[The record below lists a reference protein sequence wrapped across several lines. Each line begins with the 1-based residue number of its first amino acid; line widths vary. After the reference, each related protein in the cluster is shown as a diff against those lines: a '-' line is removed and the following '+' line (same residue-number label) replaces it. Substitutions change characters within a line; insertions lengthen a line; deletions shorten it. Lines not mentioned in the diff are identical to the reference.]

1 MSVRILLVEDHRI
14 VREGLRCLLESQD
27 GFEIVGEAEDGRAAI
42 DMAKQCQPDIIL
54 MDIGMP
60 NMNGIEAT
68 RLIRKDSPDIKVI
81 AVSAHSERRTVQ
93 EMFRAG
99 AISYVTKGNSSSE
112 LFKSIHDAVKG
123 KTYLAP
129 NITGVVVR
137 NYVASV
143 TGETGGGPDL
153 TPRER
158 EVLQLL
164 TEGLSAK
171 ETGHRLTISV
181 KTVESHRR
189 NLMAKTGFYNIVE
202 LTKYALREGITFLE
216 H

>member
-1 MSVRILLVEDHRI
+1 MSVRVLLVEDHRI
-14 VREGLRCLLESQD
+14 VREGLRCLLENQD
-27 GFEIVGEAEDGRAAI
+27 GFEIVGEAEDGRAAV
-42 DMAKQCQPDIIL
+42 DLAKHHQPDVIL

-68 RLIRKDSPDIKVI
+68 RLICKDLPKVRVV

-99 AISYVTKGNSSSE
+99 AISYVTKENSSDE
-112 LFKSIHDAVKG
+112 LLQSIHDALEG

-137 NYVASV
+137 NYVA
-143 TGETGGGPDL
+143 TIAGEPGGGPDL
-153 TPRER
+153 SARER

-164 TEGLSAK
+164 AEGLSAK
-171 ETGHRLTISV
+171 ETGHRLNISP

-189 NLMAKTGFYNIVE
+189 NMMAKTGFYSIAE

-216 H
+216 G